1 MILSQ
6 KRETRSDIFDELYL
20 RNNVLQ
26 QALSR
31 FLSSLVLFYIYIC
44 VCVCLHVYISL
55 LMMSSMTMVF
65 HVVSRTFLLK
75 CAFLRSLFFLFVLVH
90 EFFVSFSSSSS
101 SSSSVCAF
109 VVISLMMMM
118 MIN

>member
-31 FLSSLVLFYIYIC
+31 FLSSLVLFLHIYIYVC
-44 VCVCLHVYISL
+44 VCVFTCIYKFANDVFDDDGLSRRLAHL
-55 LMMSSMTMVF
+55 SS
-65 HVVSRTFLLK
+65 
-75 CAFLRSLFFLFVLVH
+75 
-90 EFFVSFSSSSS
+90 
-101 SSSSVCAF
+101 
-109 VVISLMMMM
+109 
-118 MIN
+118 